1 MSHILTSIPVEIV
14 REIFSYLRI
23 HNNKSPCKINTP
35 GQQRNKDSCMCWQLD
50 LLSVSMV
57 SKSWYSIA
65 VEFMNY
71 SQKNVMPWL
80 PLLNYAS
87 HQRTFPFRSRLV
99 KLLDESRLLNLV
111 FHHTVSHL
119 IIDLASFDTIRRE
132 RTKNNMVIKRK
143 VHHGN
148 SLADVIQ
155 LLKLC
160 TNTEILE
167 ITCDAGFVSLLPQHG
182 NDNNCV
188 VSSLS
193 AIEKQVVSNSKIK
206 RLDLTG
212 FNPVQRCP
220 CCAGKNWDKYLSS
233 FIGCLKLD
241 TLVLQHVL
249 PSKELFEALSEQKE
263 LKRIVLYRSLI
274 TIPESQTRI
283 MNDSIQYNKR
293 RNDEEQK
300 QRKNSISRIPLK
312 LWKQITS
319 LSIYEDIEDA
329 STWPSTRYL
338 YDLVQHVGSQLQ
350 EFTLQF
356 GTKEENESSLQLNN
370 LNLPNTILISD
381 PTSVLH
387 ELKIK
392 CKESLQRVS
401 LINVPEYQPIS

>member
-1 MSHILTSIPVEIV
+1 
-14 REIFSYLRI
+14 
-23 HNNKSPCKINTP
+23 
-35 GQQRNKDSCMCWQLD
+35 MCWQLD
-50 LLSVSMV
+50 LLGVSMV

-71 SQKNVMPWL
+71 SQDNVMPWL

-111 FHHTVSHL
+111 FHDTVSHL
-119 IIDLASFDTIRRE
+119 IIDLASFDSIRRE
-132 RTKNNMVIKRK
+132 RTKNNMIVKRK

-155 LLKLC
+155 LLQLC
-160 TNTEILE
+160 KNIEILE
-167 ITCDAGFVSLLPQHG
+167 IMCDAGFVNLLPQHVH
-182 NDNNCV
+182 DNNSV

-193 AIEKQVVSNSKIK
+193 AIENKIVSNSKIK

-241 TLVLQHVL
+241 TLVLRHVL
-249 PSKELFEALSEQKE
+249 PSKELFEVLSEQNE

-274 TIPESQTRI
+274 TIPQSQTRI
-283 MNDSIQYNKR
+283 IDDSRNSSIQYNKR
-293 RNDEEQK
+293 RNNEQH
-300 QRKNSISRIPLK
+300 KNSISQIPLK

-356 GTKEENESSLQLNN
+356 AQNN
-370 LNLPNTILISD
+370 PN
-381 PTSVLH
+381 
-387 ELKIK
+387 
-392 CKESLQRVS
+392 
-401 LINVPEYQPIS
+401 N

>member
-1 MSHILTSIPVEIV
+1 
-14 REIFSYLRI
+14 
-23 HNNKSPCKINTP
+23 
-35 GQQRNKDSCMCWQLD
+35 
-50 LLSVSMV
+50 
-57 SKSWYSIA
+57 
-65 VEFMNY
+65 
-71 SQKNVMPWL
+71 MPWL

-111 FHHTVSHL
+111 FHDTVSHL
-119 IIDLASFDTIRRE
+119 IIDLAVRI
-132 RTKNNMVIKRK
+132 

-160 TNTEILE
+160 KNTERLE
-167 ITCDAGFVSLLPQHG
+167 IMCDAGFVSLLPQQVH
-182 NDNNCV
+182 DNNCV

-193 AIEKQVVSNSKIK
+193 AIENQIVSNSKIK

-249 PSKELFEALSEQKE
+249 PSKELFQVLSEQKE

-283 MNDSIQYNKR
+283 TKR
-293 RNDEEQK
+293 RNN
-300 QRKNSISRIPLK
+300 KNSISRIPLK

-356 GTKEENESSLQLNN
+356 DQMQGITTKSI
-370 LNLPNTILISD
+370 T
-381 PTSVLH
+381 H
-387 ELKIK
+387 
-392 CKESLQRVS
+392 
-401 LINVPEYQPIS
+401 